1 MTETKPESVAYE
13 ISEHPFLRGLSP
25 GFLESIS
32 IGATPHTY
40 TTDEFLL
47 REGEEANLLFLIY
60 SGKVALEVTLP
71 DRPRLTI
78 ETVGTGDVVGWSWS
92 VAPRRYEH
100 DARAL
105 KTTRAIS
112 TTAACCA
119 PPARGTRPTAT
130 SSSPACWPS
139 WRTVSPIRGCSSST
153 SSVAE
158 PAYDPASGG
167 SASDLPRPQRPC
179 RCSASTPR
187 ERPGRCS
194 AAPFVSSIGGS
205 GSGRGGRG
213 RRAPGRSSRPARSSA
228 TGRAAGRA
236 ARTRRSPPSEPPRNR
251 SGSAREAVRG
261 EAGWSG
267 RDVAPPPKVPR
278 AARSAGPCRPRPGS
292 SGTGRGA

>member
-47 REGEEANLLFLIY
+47 REGEEANRLFLIY

-92 VAPRRYEH
+92 VAP
-100 DARAL
+100 DATS
-105 KTTRAIS
+105 TTRAPSRLPGRSRS
-112 TTAACCA
+112 TPACCA

-158 PAYDPASGG
+158 PAYDPATGGVRPTGPAPSG
-167 SASDLPRPQRPC
+167 SC
-179 RCSASTPR
+179 RCSAGTPR